1 MVERFQN
8 FIARIKAFKRL
19 PTLPSVLIRLVEICN
34 DENTNFQELSK
45 ILATDAG
52 LSSRVLYLANSSYY
66 RNQEKIAHIDQALL
80 RMGRNTVKNLVFSAA
95 VHQVFTNQH
104 GHDALHLK
112 KFWRHSLLT
121 AILARLLAVKIGYH
135 ELEQAFFAG
144 MVHDIGRLVLSA
156 NFPDAYKNVLDIS
169 PHESQLLIDEEMKI
183 GAPHT
188 EVGAW
193 LLGKWNLDSF
203 TVDAILYHHE
213 PARRIA
219 DALPLV
225 RIVHGANILAE
236 MTESAD
242 VRCEDVMAFF
252 SMDFEETTD
261 LIVQAEEEME
271 TVAQSLGMDIE
282 HKEHKTSNKEI
293 EEEKKSALVGSVG
306 NMAMLFGTLRSLTE
320 SADEDAMIKALHEGV
335 RVLFD
340 SPEVMLFLYDGEKQV
355 LVNNGDPFAGRL
367 TLPLTYKSSLP
378 VRCLQEAAILSS
390 LDGKEGGGVIVD
402 EQLARRMGKKGIVC
416 APLMVRSERVGVVA
430 IGLDKEEAA
439 CLQNRMQLLKMFT
452 NVVAMALDTDRLR
465 RNYTRRV
472 HAEKMAAVHALMR
485 RIAHEINNPLGIIK
499 NYLSILDLKVEST
512 GSNGDS
518 TGQKEIR
525 IIREEIDRI
534 TRILPELSVS
544 ENAKA
549 RDKVPVDINLLISDM
564 TNMIGKAAAEQRG
577 IKILLQLEPAIPK
590 VSIDRDGIKQVL
602 LNLIKN
608 AVEAMTQGGTIM
620 IETSL
625 LSGSGAGDPF
635 GSVQEI
641 QIKVHDDGPG
651 IEPSIM
657 ARLFEPC
664 VSTKGKG
671 HSGIG
676 LSIVYEIMK
685 GIGGSIT
692 CESLPGRGTAFFIRL
707 PVTV

>member
-1 MVERFQN
+1 MDERFQN
-8 FIARIKAFKRL
+8 FLARIKAFKRL
-19 PTLPSVLIRLVEICN
+19 PTLPHILIRLVEICS
-34 DENTNFQELSK
+34 DENTNFQELSR
-45 ILATDAG
+45 ILATDVG
-52 LSSRVLYLANSSYY
+52 LTSRVLYLANSSYY

-80 RMGRNTVKNLVFSAA
+80 RMGRSTVKNLVFSAA
-95 VHQVFTNQH
+95 VHQVFSNHH

-112 KFWRHSLLT
+112 KFWRHSLLS
-121 AILARLLAVKIGYH
+121 AILARLLAVKIGYR

-156 NFPDAYKNVLDIS
+156 NFPDAYAKVLDIS
-169 PHESQLLIDEEMKI
+169 PHESQQLIDEESKI

-193 LLGKWNLDSF
+193 LLGQWNLDSF

-225 RIVHGANILAE
+225 KIVYGANILAE

-242 VRCEDVMAFF
+242 VHCEDVMAFF
-252 SMDFEETTD
+252 SLGFDETTD

-271 TVAQSLGMDIE
+271 ALAQSLGMDIG
-282 HKEHKTSNKEI
+282 HKEHKPLGQEI
-293 EEEKKSALVGSVG
+293 EDEKKSALMGSVG
-306 NMAMLFGTLRSLTE
+306 NMAMLFGTLRNLTE
-320 SADEDAMIKALHEGV
+320 AADEDAMIKALHEGV

-340 SPEVMLFLYDGEKQV
+340 SPEVMLFLYDGGKKV
-355 LVNNGDPFAGRL
+355 LVNNSEPFADRL
-367 TLPLTYKSSLP
+367 ILPLTYKSSLP

-390 LDGKEGGGVIVD
+390 LGEKEDEGAIID
-402 EQLARRMGKKGIVC
+402 EQLARRMGKKGLVC
-416 APLMVRSERVGVVA
+416 APLMVRSEKVGVVA
-430 IGLDKEEAA
+430 IGLNKEEAA
-439 CLQNRMQLLKMFT
+439 CLQNRIQLLKMFT

-465 RNYTRRV
+465 RDYARRV
-472 HAEKMAAVHALMR
+472 HAERMAAVHALMR

-499 NYLSILDLKVEST
+499 NFLLILDSKLG
-512 GSNGDS
+512 GSRPDEDS
-518 TGQKEIR
+518 PGQKEIR

-534 TRILPELSVS
+534 TRILPELSIS
-544 ENAKA
+544 ENVKA
-549 RDKVPVDINLLISDM
+549 REKVPVDINMLISDM
-564 TNMIGKAAAEQRG
+564 TNMIGKAAAEHRG
-577 IKILLQLEPAIPK
+577 IKIQLQLEPAIPK
-590 VSIDRDGIKQVL
+590 ITMDRDGIKQVL

-608 AVEAMTQGGTIM
+608 AVEAMPQGGTIS
-620 IETSL
+620 IETAFL
-625 LSGSGAGDPF
+625 PVTGAGEPF
-635 GSVQEI
+635 GGVREI
-641 QIKVHDDGPG
+641 QIKVQDDGPG
-651 IEPSIM
+651 IDTSIL

-676 LSIVYEIMK
+676 LSIVYQIMK
-685 GIGGSIT
+685 GMGGNIT
-692 CESLPGRGTAFFIRL
+692 CESTLGRGTVFFITL